1 VSFHTVAKTPESPA
15 SLGFFVPAPP
25 FATFRFAPDAVRRPK
40 KSHLAVAFLSAVNDQ
55 FRADFLPS
63 L

>member
-15 SLGFFVPAPP
+15 SLGFFVPAP
-25 FATFRFAPDAVRRPK
+25 FSGACRAKK
-40 KSHLAVAFLSAVNDQ
+40 KSHLAVAFLFALNDQ